1 VFIIIVLLLGS
12 NQRDQKLNEVEA
24 ARSSYHD
31 SLNNLKQDPTNA
43 TLRQQTLE
51 LGRRYSNL
59 TRDKK
64 GVTVFDEVAL
74 SNDINA
80 ACAGATVV
88 HQSQPRVANTPSVEV
103 RLEKLSELK
112 DGVLIT
118 DDEYSKRRQ
127 QIIDSI

>member
-1 VFIIIVLLLGS
+1 MFLNGHLIYGYLLQSTGG
-12 NQRDQKLNEVEA
+12 
-24 ARSSYHD
+24 D
-31 SLNNLKQDPTNA
+31 SI
-43 TLRQQTLE
+43 
-51 LGRRYSNL
+51 
-59 TRDKK
+59 
-64 GVTVFDEVAL
+64 DEVAL

-112 DGVLIT
+112 DGGLIT